1 VSLRLVDTHA
11 HLCSEAFADDL
22 EQVIRAAER
31 AGVTWILNVADDAA
45 SSEAV
50 VALANRYRMLR
61 STVGVHPH
69 SARHW
74 SAAVERR
81 FRRLLTEHQ
90 ITAVGEIGLDYH
102 YDFSPRDRQKEA
114 LRAQLQ
120 LARDYDLPV
129 VVHNREADQDVL
141 EILGEFAPLAG
152 VMHCFW
158 STLDVARQAMEYGL
172 LLGIGG
178 PITFRNAHELR
189 TVVKQ
194 IALEYIVLETD
205 APYLAPVPYRGRRNE
220 PAMVAEVA
228 EALAQLHGKSASYI
242 ADQTSENAQRLFIR
256 H

>member
-1 VSLRLVDTHA
+1 VNLRLVDTHA

-22 EQVIRAAER
+22 EQVIQAAER

-50 VALANRYRMLR
+50 VVSADKYRMLR

-81 FRRLLTEHQ
+81 FRELLTEHE
-90 ITAVGEIGLDYH
+90 IAAVGEIGLDYH

-129 VVHNREADQDVL
+129 VVHNREADQDIL
-141 EILGEFAPLAG
+141 EVLGEFAPLAG

-158 STLDVARQAMEYGL
+158 STLEVARQALEYGL

-178 PITFRNAHELR
+178 PVTFRNAHELR
-189 TVVKQ
+189 KVLGQ
-194 IALEYIVLETD
+194 IPLEYILLETD

-220 PAMVAEVA
+220 PGFVAEVA
-228 EALAQLHGKSASYI
+228 AALAQLHGKSTSYV
-242 ADQTSENAQRLFIR
+242 ADQTSENAQRLFVR
-256 H
+256 Q